1 MLDRY
6 RKSGFT
12 LAEMMVILTVMSVI
26 MAATMPVLTARQGVG
41 ESSALGGSG
50 AGVKWQRN
58 KDFIATAYPHSFIAI
73 GMEPDSSDLGALNHA
88 AVMYVKNRE
97 GNITASSQIGLL
109 KQMTVQENQDNQTV
123 YSNNY
128 YSAGRIA
135 MDRYNNVA
143 IGSNTM
149 YTGSIGLGNVSIGT
163 YSMYNSSASSDYNIT
178 IGRSSLQNQTGNT
191 KRNIAIG
198 YNSLYKFKDTN
209 DTISIG
215 TGYNGNYTGKAT
227 SDIYIG
233 NHAGYNLSNGRS
245 NDETKNNVVIGSN
258 AHLTNKSDNVISIG
272 TNSGSF
278 AVSDPDNGISIG
290 ANSGAGF
297 SDVSIGNSATNIST
311 NSNSSNKRK
320 DVRIGVYSGYNAN
333 TNVSFSE
340 NDGSV
345 YVGTYAGYNSSTK
358 QGVVHIGYKAGY
370 RSSVNA
376 SSYASLV
383 AIGYNAGTE
392 TLSNISNNV
401 DIGSYAGYQQSYSAT
416 GNINIGTNAG
426 RSASKLS
433 NCICIGNNACMNFN
447 NLQNSL
453 FLGSQP
459 TAGSTIIKGNSNNS
473 GTAGSRSAIAPNGG
487 LSDIREEYDMHL
499 SGDAN
504 KIDLKKVWDPQG
516 TLDNAEKYS
525 QLIIS
530 PNGTAYAGTSSI
542 IMFSDIVYGPT
553 QTFTMYSDKR
563 LKENIK
569 KSNVSLS
576 DFRKINTYQFNY
588 KNDKTKMVGTI
599 AQEMQEIFPKSVV
612 QKNGYLS
619 VDAEWIIFPM
629 INAIKELDLK
639 LTSINKK
646 LNNYVTN
653 YKKLYERAVALDNE
667 VKKLE
672 AENKLLSS
680 KVNNLYLKTKI
691 KESVNK

>member
-1 MLDRY
+1 MGIFHILGRY

-12 LAEMMVILTVMSVI
+12 LAEMMVILTVMSVV

-58 KDFIATAYPHSFIAI
+58 KEFIATAYPHSFIAI

-97 GNITASSQIGLL
+97 GNITSSSQIGLL
-109 KQMTVQENQDNQTV
+109 KQMTVQKDSV

-135 MDRYNNVA
+135 MDRYNNIA
-143 IGSNTM
+143 LGSNTM
-149 YTGSIGLGNVSIGT
+149 YNGSIGLGNISIGT
-163 YSMYNSSASSDYNIT
+163 YSMYNSSNNTDYNIA
-178 IGRSSLQNQTGNT
+178 IGRSSLQHQTGNT

-198 YNSLYKFKDTN
+198 YNSLYEVKDTN
-209 DTISIG
+209 DTIYIG
-215 TGYNGNYTGKAT
+215 SGTVNTSSSKST
-227 SDIYIG
+227 SDVYIG
-233 NHAGYNLSNGRS
+233 RTVGLNQANTRS
-245 NDETKNNVVIGSN
+245 TDETKNNVVIGTD
-258 AHLTNKSDNVISIG
+258 AHLSNNSDNVVSIG

-278 AVSDPDNGISIG
+278 GMTDSDNGISIG

-297 SDVSIGNSATNIST
+297 GDVSIGNTAKRMNGST
-311 NSNSSNKRK
+311 NKADKRK
-320 DVRIGVYSGYNAN
+320 DVRIGIFSGYYANADF
-333 TNVSFSE
+333 TFSE
-340 NDGSV
+340 NDSSV
-345 YVGTYAGYNSSTK
+345 YLGTYAGMNSSTK
-358 QGVVHIGYKAGY
+358 QGVVHVGYKAGHQ
-370 RSSVNA
+370 SSVNKT
-376 SSYASLV
+376 SYASLV
-383 AIGYNAGTE
+383 AIGYNAGAENMYADT
-392 TLSNISNNV
+392 SNNV
-401 DIGSYAGYQQSYSAT
+401 DLGSFAGYQQAYT
-416 GNINIGTNAG
+416 TVGNINIGTNAA
-426 RSASKLS
+426 RSSSKLS
-433 NCICIGNNACMNFN
+433 NCICIGHGACMSYK

-453 FLGSQP
+453 FLGSRP
-459 TAGSTIIKGNSNNS
+459 TGSAIIKGNNNDD

-487 LSDIREEYDMHL
+487 LANISRDYDMHL
-499 SGDAN
+499 DDN
-504 KIDLKKVWDPQG
+504 PNRLKKIWDPQG
-516 TLDNAEKYS
+516 ELGEKYS

-569 KSNVSLS
+569 KSEVSLN

-588 KNDKTKMVGTI
+588 KNDKTIMAGTI
-599 AQEMQEIFPKSVV
+599 AQEMQQIFPKSVV
-612 QKNGYLS
+612 EKNGYLS

-639 LTSINKK
+639 LSNINKK
-646 LNNYVTN
+646 LNNYITN
-653 YKKLYERAVALDNE
+653 YKKLYDRAIALDNE
-667 VKKLE
+667 VKILE
-672 AENKLLSS
+672 SENKRLRVQ
-680 KVNNLYLKTKI
+680 VNNLYIKTKI